1 MYITMD
7 DVSRYRVG
15 ETAAYICTH
24 GWKRVAAQFSD
35 DDLPVAAEVSEKL
48 RSACRDNGHR
58 DVHVYILADTT
69 YNSLGVDEVA
79 SSHVDADC
87 IIHYGRASLTPVS
100 GRVPVFYVFPR
111 DEEYEISE
119 EAFTE
124 DVIKEF
130 GRCGGRLR
138 VFVDQ
143 VFSHCVGAVR
153 DHIERHVKRITS
165 DLGIT
170 SQIEFPELVESHE
183 ADVSGRVCGG
193 YHLSTEENATSGTSP
208 LLVWVGDDCSPA
220 KEQLMLTFNS
230 YPWLSIVPKAD
241 RIDIG
246 VPKRLEQLL
255 RRRYYLVEKA
265 RNASIVGILVG
276 TLGAAGYKKSI
287 TSLRVAAK
295 EAGKKTYTLLMGK
308 PNPAKL
314 ANFPEIDIFVLV
326 TDPQGQIMDSKD
338 YLAPIITPYEAMIAF
353 TNEAEWNQSEYSLD
367 IDVFP
372 KCQCQQDGDAS
383 RALARQALDALQIS
397 NTNTTKDITVTS
409 SAEYLVHKR
418 TWKGVEAPSAGA
430 EHKPASTVQDGQHGR
445 AAVYTH
451 ET

>member
-1 MYITMD
+1 MT

-15 ETAAYICTH
+15 ETAEYICTH

-35 DDLPVAAEVSEKL
+35 DDLPVAADISEKL
-48 RSACRDNGHR
+48 RSACRENGHR

-79 SSHVDADC
+79 SSHIDADC

-111 DEEYEISE
+111 NDEYTISE

-124 DVIKEF
+124 DVIEEF
-130 GRCGGRLR
+130 RRCGGRLT

-143 VFSHCVGAVR
+143 VFSHCMGAVR
-153 DHIERHVKRITS
+153 DHIERHVNRITS
-165 DLGIT
+165 NLGIN
-170 SQIEFPELVESHE
+170 SQIEFPTLVESHE
-183 ADVSGRVCGG
+183 ANVSGRVCGG
-193 YHLSTEENATSGTSP
+193 YCLSTEEESATSSR
-208 LLVWVGDDCSPA
+208 LLVWVGDECSPA

-230 YPWLSIVPKAD
+230 YSWLSIAPKDD
-241 RIDIG
+241 RIQIG
-246 VPKRLEQLL
+246 LPKRLEQVL

-276 TLGAAGYKKSI
+276 TLGAAGYKNSI
-287 TSLRVAAK
+287 DSLRIAAK

-326 TDPQGQIMDSKD
+326 ADPQGQIMDPKD
-338 YLAPIITPYEAMIAF
+338 YLAPIITPYEAMVAF
-353 TNEAEWNQSEYSLD
+353 TDESEWNQSEYSLD
-367 IDVFP
+367 IGVFAS
-372 KCQCQQDGDAS
+372 CQSQQDGDAS
-383 RALARQALDALQIS
+383 HALARQALDALQIS
-397 NTNTTKDITVTS
+397 KPSTDKDITVTS

-430 EHKPASTVQDGQHGR
+430 EHKPASKVQDGQHGR
-445 AAVYTH
+445 AAIYTH
-451 ET
+451 EA